1 MPSRKSA
8 QAGRQ
13 PADSRRPVIDP
24 RRIRAVLAD
33 LDGVITR
40 TAALHA
46 AAWKEVFDAFLARQA
61 PAGEHAPRPFDA
73 QRDYYAYVD
82 GKPRYDGVAAF
93 LAARGIRL
101 PRGTPEDPPTAETVC
116 GIGNRKNEHYLRLLQ
131 DRGVEVFDRSVAFL
145 HRARDAGLAIAAV
158 TSSRN
163 GRLVLQRAHLEGLF
177 DLVLDGVDLAEA
189 GLPGKPA
196 PDMYLEAARRLGVEP
211 RQAMLV
217 EDAVSGI
224 QAGRRGGFAL
234 VVGLDHGRNKGLLR
248 QAGADLVVG
257 DLERFAFARPGVGP
271 DRPETVAALLSGRN
285 PALFLDYDG
294 TLTPI
299 VDRPEQAVL
308 TDSVREALVRV
319 ARRMPVAV
327 VSGRAREEVA
337 RMVGLDALYYAGSH
351 GFEISGPDGFHQAYP
366 PGEQYV
372 PAMHDAARRL
382 RQRLA
387 GVEGALV
394 EDKTYAVA
402 VHYRLV
408 SQADLA
414 RVRQAVT
421 EILAAHP
428 DLRRTGGKKVYELR
442 PRLDWDKGHALEW
455 LMRAMHLDAGRVLPV
470 YVGDDETDEDAFAA
484 LADRGIG
491 ILVAA
496 RPRATAARYRL
507 ADPGAVAVLLDCL
520 AAGTDPAS

>member
-8 QAGRQ
+8 QAGRP

-33 LDGVITR
+33 LDGVVTR

-46 AAWKEVFDAFLARQA
+46 AAWKEVFDDFLAAHA
-61 PAGEHAPRPFDA
+61 PAGGAGPAPFDA

-93 LAARGIRL
+93 LAARRIRL
-101 PRGTPEDPPTAETVC
+101 PWGTPGDPPSAETVC
-116 GIGNRKNEHYLRLLQ
+116 GIGNRKNERYLRLLQ

-145 HRARDAGLAIAAV
+145 HRAREAGLATAAV

-163 GRLVLQRAHLEGLF
+163 GRLVLQRARLEGLF

-189 GLPGKPA
+189 GLAGKPA
-196 PDMYLEAARRLGVEP
+196 PDMYLEAARRLGVGP
-211 RQAMLV
+211 REAMLV
-217 EDAVSGI
+217 EDAVSGV

-234 VVGLDHGRNKGLLR
+234 VVGLDHGRNAGLLG
-248 QAGADLVVG
+248 QAGADLVVN
-257 DLERFAFARPGVGP
+257 DLERFTFASTGAVP
-271 DRPETVAALLSGRN
+271 DRPEMVAAMLAGRD

-308 TDSVREALVRV
+308 AASVREALARL

-351 GFEISGPDGFHQAYP
+351 GFEISGPNGFRQAYP
-366 PGEQYV
+366 RGEKYV
-372 PAMHDAARRL
+372 PAIHEAATRL
-382 RQRLA
+382 GARLA

-408 SQADLA
+408 SHADLPA
-414 RVRQAVT
+414 VRQAVT
-421 EILAAHP
+421 EVLAAHP
-428 DLRRTGGKKVYELR
+428 ELRRTGGKKVYELR
-442 PRLDWDKGHALEW
+442 PRLEWDKGRALDW
-455 LMRAMHLDAGRVLPV
+455 LMRAIHLDADRVLPV

-484 LADRGIG
+484 LAGRGVG

-507 ADPGAVAVLLDCL
+507 ADPDAVARLLECL
-520 AAGTDPAS
+520 VAGSGNES